1 MITRDFDL
9 WITQGHTKRLVF
21 NANQYDSGETW
32 RFRILG
38 ADGNPIVPTT
48 AAIIGQKKDGH
59 AILVQGT
66 VSDGKVVIT
75 ETEQMTACA
84 GLTEFELL
92 LNGETHGTANFT
104 VQVEK
109 RPGDD
114 ADLSDSDLSLIQDA
128 VDAAEII
135 TEVIGD
141 GDPSEVIGEHVDAWL
156 DNHPEAT
163 TTVED
168 GAITAP
174 KINQSLWDKL
184 LVSEEASG
192 AVASFDDGAD
202 DVPVSSLKV
211 ALEPIQTGTG
221 DPSPSNVRPIIA
233 ANGKNMMPSGVDG
246 TYTKNGITCI
256 AKNGIYKLTGTS
268 TAITDIQIPLT
279 ESADLT
285 PTNKKLAFLNTENNG
300 NSLSVDLYR
309 DSTRVHY
316 WTMNSVNRVA
326 SGWTDTGNETINKI
340 VFHVSSG
347 VTVNSTIS
355 PMLMLLS
362 DDDYSYQPYQ
372 GIMVD
377 RKGRNLLPP
386 FVVNVSWENGNAT
399 VVGTGDGAYKFNGT
413 TTGYQQL
420 VIQSD
425 IYLKAGTYTFGATVE
440 ASGTPMSIGVQLRNV
455 SGGITYATASWAS
468 PAQTFT
474 LAEDTAVRIRFVVPS
489 ALTFNNVIIKPQIE
503 LGNTA
508 TTYEPYQSTSYPYSL
523 GQSVYG
529 GSVDLATGVLT
540 VDRAVVTLNGSE
552 TWGAGSTNQ
561 GFYTSAHTMLK
572 ASDYTSVILCDKLK
586 TYERMN
592 KNDYYGAT
600 NGITGYI
607 DGSNQYPTL
616 NWIYAKGGGATTSAE
631 FKTWLASNP
640 LQVVYKLATPQ
651 TIQLTPTEVKTLL
664 GYNNISSTGTV
675 DVIYHAD
682 TKLYV
687 DKMTAVDNNI
697 IAPTEADFVATRNY
711 TVNDLLII
719 ADTLYKV
726 TANIATGS
734 AIIPNSNVTQTTL
747 GALIKALS

>member
-21 NANQYDSGETW
+21 NANQYDQGETW

-128 VDAAEII
+128 VDAAEVIV
-135 TEVIGD
+135 EVIGD

-174 KINQSLWDKL
+174 KINSTLWDKL

-211 ALEPIQTGTG
+211 ALEPIQLGSG
-221 DPSPSNVRPIIA
+221 DPSPSNIRPIIA
-233 ANGKNMMPSGVDG
+233 SNGFNLLELSNATNPNRSSFSYSVETAEEVTASKTASGGVFVARYVLHIPSDGNYAITSSGLTNFYVYSDELWGTQVYGNKNTPTTLSFTAG
-246 TYTKNGITCI
+246 TYVLGFFTSVVAGTTVSVKNPMVSAI
-256 AKNGIYKLTGTS
+256 A
-268 TAITDIQIPLT
+268 
-279 ESADLT
+279 SA
-285 PTNKKLAFLNTENNG
+285 
-300 NSLSVDLYR
+300 
-309 DSTRVHY
+309 
-316 WTMNSVNRVA
+316 
-326 SGWTDTGNETINKI
+326 
-340 VFHVSSG
+340 
-347 VTVNSTIS
+347 
-355 PMLMLLS
+355 
-362 DDDYSYQPYQ
+362 SYQPYQ
-372 GIMVD
+372 GIMVMVVASD
-377 RKGRNLLPP
+377 ENL
-386 FVVNVSWENGNAT
+386 FDKENAT
-399 VVGTGDGAYKFNGT
+399 LGYRLGTDGYTFADSAFYSSPHIGVTVGTTYYKNSPSTGAYHRFFTYNANKVPVRKVDDSNSITIESGEAYVRFC
-413 TTGYQQL
+413 GY
-420 VIQSD
+420 ISE
-425 IYLKAGTYTFGATVE
+425 I
-440 ASGTPMSIGVQLRNV
+440 
-455 SGGITYATASWAS
+455 ATACLSTTDIV
-468 PAQTFT
+468 QT
-474 LAEDTAVRIRFVVPS
+474 
-489 ALTFNNVIIKPQIE
+489 
-503 LGNTA
+503 
-508 TTYEPYQSTSYPYSL
+508 YYPYTL

-529 GSVDLATGVLT
+529 GTVDLATGVLT
-540 VDRAVVTLNGSE
+540 VTHGYVDMGSLTWTLNAQYNNLWTSNTGVQSKPTALLLSDTPFNDITLNSTQLGSHSNAPYNV
-552 TWGAGSTNQ
+552 WVRNGSTTIQ
-561 GFYTSAHTMLK
+561 PSGIG
-572 ASDYTSVILCDKLK
+572 V
-586 TYERMN
+586 YE
-592 KNDYYGAT
+592 
-600 NGITGYI
+600 
-607 DGSNQYPTL
+607 
-616 NWIYAKGGGATTSAE
+616 
-631 FKTWLASNP
+631 
-640 LQVVYKLATPQ
+640 LATP
-651 TIQLTPTEVKTLL
+651 TTVQLTPQEVKTLL
-664 GYNNISSTGTV
+664 GYNNISADTGEV
-675 DVIYHAD
+675 EVIYHAD

-687 DKMTAVDNNI
+687 DKMTAVDNAI

-711 TVNDLLII
+711 TVNDLVIVN
-719 ADTLYKV
+719 DTLYKV
-726 TANIATGS
+726 TANIASGS
-734 AIIPNSNVTQTTL
+734 AITPNSNVQQTTL